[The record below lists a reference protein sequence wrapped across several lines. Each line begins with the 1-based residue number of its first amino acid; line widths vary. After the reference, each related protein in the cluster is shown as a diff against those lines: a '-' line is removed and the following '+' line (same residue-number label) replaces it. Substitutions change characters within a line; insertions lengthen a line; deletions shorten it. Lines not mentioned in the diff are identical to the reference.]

1 MTQWTCIITVKRI
14 FMFHYVAPKPP
25 AINVHSHDR
34 LFLSHRC
41 SCKNVYFRREQM
53 TKIYSRYVVHLQGK
67 WCTMQLQNKS
77 VNPCVVPWSHLKS
90 STCWVFFFK
99 RLTNQQ
105 LWKMC
110 PGGNSVPLI
119 TKHGAISS
127 IFFKAAL
134 INRVRTMISSFGH
147 HIILLV
153 FPL

>member
-1 MTQWTCIITVKRI
+1 MVHNATSEQICEPLCCPMVSSEIIHMLV
-14 FMFHYVAPKPP
+14 F
-25 AINVHSHDR
+25 
-34 LFLSHRC
+34 
-41 SCKNVYFRREQM
+41 
-53 TKIYSRYVVHLQGK
+53 
-67 WCTMQLQNKS
+67 
-77 VNPCVVPWSHLKS
+77 
-90 STCWVFFFK
+90 FFFK